1 MKHLEASQ
9 LPSLQL
15 RLVSQTV
22 QAVLEFGQRVSVNS
36 RVANRL
42 QVTVP
47 VTLLLFGPS
56 ESPFASLH
64 SLFVLAPTFD
74 RLAHH

>member
-1 MKHLEASQ
+1 MRHLEAFQ
-9 LPSLQL
+9 LPSLQFL
-15 RLVSQTV
+15 LVSHIV
-22 QAVLEFGQRVSVNS
+22 QAVLEFGQRVSMNS
-36 RVANRL
+36 RVANRS